1 MGAEEHAALVR
12 RYLEEGAVGNVDSFD
27 ELFAPD
33 FVSHRP
39 DGGEVRGPEGMKA
52 FITGLHQRIQ
62 GLTSDILE
70 LYADGQMVAARL
82 ALRGVWAPT
91 GTQIALTEMQL
102 YRMADGKIAER
113 WYAVNR
119 AGLPSSPA
127 PSSASR

>member
-1 MGAEEHAALVR
+1 MGGEEHAALVR

-70 LYADGQMVAARL
+70 LYADGQMVGARL
-82 ALRGVWAPT
+82 ALSGVWAPT
-91 GTQIALTEMQL
+91 GNPIALTEMQL
-102 YRMADGKIAER
+102 YRIADGKIAER
-113 WYAVNR
+113 WYAVDR
-119 AGLPSSPA
+119 TGLPSSPA